1 MAGRTKRN
9 PNEIEGCYFD
19 IGEIEKIDGIKLK
32 MRHKNVLWALDSYGE
47 SIYPSRADIGRKGGC
62 SPQTVDSALRDLENL
77 GVLLIMHRDGTSNEY
92 ALNRKFLR
100 DQADGVRE
108 ERDIEK
114 KRRKQEFNRAKD
126 AWRIR
131 MNEMQEGTNPETG
144 EY

>member
-1 MAGRTKRN
+1 MTVRSKRN

-47 SIYPSRADIGRKGGC
+47 DIYPSRADIARKGGC
-62 SPQTVDSALRDLENL
+62 SPQTIDSALRDLENL
-77 GVLLIMHRDGTSNEY
+77 GVVLIMHRDGTSSEY

-100 DQADGVRE
+100 ELADGFRE

-131 MNEMQEGTNPETG
+131 MNEIHEGTNPESS
-144 EY
+144 

>member
-1 MAGRTKRN
+1 MTARSKRN

-47 SIYPSRADIGRKGGC
+47 DIYPSRADIARKGGC
-62 SPQTVDSALRDLENL
+62 SPQTIDSALRDLENL
-77 GVLLIMHRDGTSNEY
+77 GVLLIMHRDGTSSEY

-100 DQADGVRE
+100 ELANDVRE
-108 ERDIEK
+108 VRDLEK
-114 KRRKQEFNRAKD
+114 KRRKQEFNRAKN

-131 MNEMQEGTNPETG
+131 MIEIQEGTNPESS
-144 EY
+144 

>member
-1 MAGRTKRN
+1 MTVRTKKN

-47 SIYPSRADIGRKGGC
+47 DIYPSRADIARKGGC
-62 SPQTVDSALRDLENL
+62 SPQTIDSALRDLENL
-77 GVLLIMHRDGTSNEY
+77 GVLLIMHRDGTSSEY

-100 DQADGVRE
+100 ELANDVRE
-108 ERDIEK
+108 VRDLEK
-114 KRRKQEFNRAKD
+114 KRRKQEFNRAKN

-131 MNEMQEGTNPETG
+131 MIEIQEGTNPESS
-144 EY
+144 